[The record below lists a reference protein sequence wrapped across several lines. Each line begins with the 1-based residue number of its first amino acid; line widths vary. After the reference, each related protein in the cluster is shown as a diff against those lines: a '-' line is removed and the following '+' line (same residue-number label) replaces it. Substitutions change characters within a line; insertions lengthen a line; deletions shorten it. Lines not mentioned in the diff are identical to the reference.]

1 MIEPRLVRCGSGVI
15 FQLPT
20 ADFFLCPRWK
30 GKAGSLSGVPF
41 IRVLI
46 SCMGALSHELIT
58 SQSPTFRG
66 LEFQIYRFGGIQSI
80 QPGAP
85 DL

>member
-1 MIEPRLVRCGSGVI
+1 MIELGLVRCGSGVI
-15 FQLPT
+15 FQLT
-20 ADFFLCPRWK
+20 SYSAHNGRK
-30 GKAGSLSGVPF
+30 GRKSLWVPF

-46 SCMGALSHELIT
+46 PCMGALSHELIT
-58 SQSPTFRG
+58 SQSPTFQG